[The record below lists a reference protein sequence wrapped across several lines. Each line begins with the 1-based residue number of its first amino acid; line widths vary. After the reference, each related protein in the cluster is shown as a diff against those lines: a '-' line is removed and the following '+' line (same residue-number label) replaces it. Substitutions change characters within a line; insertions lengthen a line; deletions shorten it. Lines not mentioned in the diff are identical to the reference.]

1 MSDTAPR
8 PLHAVLRADARAVAA
23 GAVSRR
29 EFLARAT
36 ALGASIPAA
45 YALLGARP
53 VRGETPQRAEGG
65 TLRIQQ
71 DVREL
76 RDPRLF
82 DWPQMSNFARGWLE
96 YLVESQPD
104 GAIEGR
110 LLEDWEVNEDASE
123 YVLHVRRGVRWN
135 DGRDF
140 TARDVAYNFERWCDR
155 SVEGNS
161 MAGRMS
167 ALIDPDTDAARDGAI
182 VVEDDHT
189 LRLVLAR
196 PDATIIAT
204 CADYP
209 AAILPEGF
217 GSDDI
222 LANPIGTGPYLP
234 GDYEVGVRGVL
245 VRNDDHDWWGTEI
258 FGAPTLERIDYIDL
272 GTDGAAIAAAFD
284 GGEIDMSYE
293 TVSDYIEMMDAR
305 GLERAETVSARTI
318 VIRANQQAEV
328 NGMRPY
334 ADARVRRAL
343 ALAVDNAVC
352 LELGYAGHGE
362 VADNHHVAPIQP
374 DYADLPPP
382 DFDPE
387 RARALMEEAGM
398 LDFEHELI
406 SLDDGWRRPTT
417 DAVAAQLRDAGFSVE
432 RRVLPGAT
440 FWNDWTGYPFSS
452 TDWGHRLL
460 GIQNLALAYRSGE
473 PWNESGFE
481 NAEFDELVD
490 EALSIADSE
499 QRREVMARLQ
509 EILREEGVIIQPYW
523 TSVFRHH
530 IADVVGADMHPGF
543 EIYPYKLGFAA

>member
-1 MSDTAPR
+1 MPHVKPR
-8 PLHAVLRADARAVAA
+8 PLHRVARADARAVAA
-23 GAVSRR
+23 GRLSRR

-45 YALLGARP
+45 YALLGAVP
-53 VRGETPQRAEGG
+53 ARGETPARAEGG

-76 RDPRLF
+76 KDPRTF

-110 LLEDWEVNEDASE
+110 LLEDWDVNEDASE
-123 YVLHVRRGVRWN
+123 YVLHVRRGVTWN
-135 DGRDF
+135 DGSPF

-161 MAGRMS
+161 MAGRLT
-167 ALIDPDTDAARDGAI
+167 ALIDPDTDRARDGAI
-182 VVEDDHT
+182 AVEDDHT
-189 LRLVLAR
+189 VRLTLSQ

-209 AAILPEGF
+209 AAILPDGF
-217 GSDDI
+217 GTGDI

-234 GDYEVGVRGVL
+234 DSYEVGVRGVL

-258 FGAPTLERIDYIDL
+258 FGAPTLERIEYIDL
-272 GTDGAAIAAAFD
+272 GTDGATVAAAFD
-284 GGEIDMSYE
+284 GGEIDMTYE
-293 TVSDYIEMMDAR
+293 TVNDYIELLDAR
-305 GLERAETVSARTI
+305 GLERAEAVSARTI
-318 VIRANQQAEV
+318 VIRPNQQAEV
-328 NGMRPY
+328 NGERPY

-343 ALAVDNAVC
+343 AMAVDNAVC
-352 LELGYAGHGE
+352 LEIGYAGYGE
-362 VADNHHVAPIQP
+362 VAHNHHVAPIQP
-374 DYADLPPP
+374 DYAEMPAP

-387 RARALMEEAGM
+387 RAYELMDEAGM
-398 LDFEHELI
+398 ADFEHELI
-406 SLDDGWRRPTT
+406 SLDDDWRRPTT
-417 DAVAAQLRDAGFSVE
+417 DSVAAQLRDAGFAVE

-452 TDWGHRLL
+452 TDWGHRPL
-460 GIQNLALAYRSGE
+460 GIQNLTLAYRSGE

-481 NAEFDELVD
+481 NAEFDALID
-490 EALSIADSE
+490 EALTLADPGD
-499 QRREVMARLQ
+499 RREVMARLQ

-530 IADVVGADMHPGF
+530 TADVVGAAMHPAF